1 MPAGGKGSTMGCR
14 VLVVDDNRDAT
25 DILVQLL
32 VCLGHVAAAAYNGQD
47 ALNLLDSFNPAV
59 IVLDMNMPVLNGYQT
74 ASIIRARS
82 DGEKFHI
89 IAFTAIDDS
98 VAVAQMVEAGCN
110 ATLKKPAP
118 VEQLLQL
125 FP

>member
-1 MPAGGKGSTMGCR
+1 
-14 VLVVDDNRDAT
+14 VLVVDDNKDAT
-25 DILVQLL
+25 DMLVLL
-32 VCLGHVAAAAYNGQD
+32 LRCLGHVATAAYNGQE

-59 IVLDMNMPVLNGYQT
+59 IVLDMNMPVLDGYQT

-89 IAFTAIDDS
+89 IAFSAIDDS
-98 VAVAQMVEAGCN
+98 VAVARMVEAGCN
-110 ATLKKPAP
+110 VTLRKPAP
-118 VEQLLQL
+118 VEHLLRL